1 MPKLI
6 VKANQLEYHDEHGT
20 VYLWTPGE
28 ILRVVGAKADYFTVD
43 HVYLLLEPVRG
54 FTIRID
60 ESEMMDKLVAWCQAH
75 LDQFDMD
82 KLERLYETPFEELSL
97 ELYTAAGK

>member
-20 VYLWTPGE
+20 VYLWTPGD
-28 ILRVVGAKADYFTVD
+28 ILRVAGAKADYFTVD
-43 HVYLLLEPVRG
+43 QVYLLLEPVTG

-60 ESEMMDKLVAWCQAH
+60 EGEVMDKLVAWCQVH
-75 LDQFDMD
+75 LDQFDME
-82 KLERLYETPFEELSL
+82 KFERLYETPFEVLFL
-97 ELYTAAGK
+97 ELYAAAGK